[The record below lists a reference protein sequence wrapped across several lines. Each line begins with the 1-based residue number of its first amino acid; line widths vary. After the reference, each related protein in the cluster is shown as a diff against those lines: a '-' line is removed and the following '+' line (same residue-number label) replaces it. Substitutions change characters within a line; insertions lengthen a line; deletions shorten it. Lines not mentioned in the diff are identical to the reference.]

1 MLKVLVNAYACSP
14 GMGSEPGMGWNW
26 CVNLA
31 KYCQLHIITEG
42 EFKDKIE
49 SSLQNIPQK
58 DNMHFYYNLVSDEV
72 RQMCWNQGDWRFYK
86 HYRKW
91 QLSTYKMALQIIA
104 NEKIDIV
111 HQLNM
116 IGFREPGYLWKIQD
130 VRYVWGPIGGLKQF
144 PVNYLQGA
152 SLKMKVFNRLKNCVN
167 IFQIKYHRRVNAA
180 IKRADL
186 LVSAIPDSFRAIKKY
201 KNKDS
206 IIIPETGCNLTE
218 YDNTNRFDDPELQI
232 MWVGKFDFRK
242 QLPLA
247 LAVIAK
253 AKNKNLKLNVYGS
266 GSPEQIVTIKEK
278 AKSLRIVNQVIW
290 HGTQSNEITLQ
301 AMRKSHLLFFTSISD
316 DTSTVVLEAISNG
329 LPILCFDTCG
339 FGAVVDNKIGRKIKL
354 SSPKNS
360 IVQFAD
366 TINHLD
372 TSRELLKELSL
383 NCKTKQEELSWDNKA
398 LQMIKLYKH
407 SIKQFKEGM
416 NKNL

>member
-1 MLKVLVNAYACSP
+1 
-14 GMGSEPGMGWNW
+14 
-26 CVNLA
+26 
-31 KYCQLHIITEG
+31 
-42 EFKDKIE
+42 
-49 SSLQNIPQK
+49 
-58 DNMHFYYNLVSDEV
+58 
-72 RQMCWNQGDWRFYK
+72 
-86 HYRKW
+86 
-91 QLSTYKMALQIIA
+91 
-104 NEKIDIV
+104 
-111 HQLNM
+111 
-116 IGFREPGYLWKIQD
+116 
-130 VRYVWGPIGGLKQF
+130 
-144 PVNYLQGA
+144 
-152 SLKMKVFNRLKNCVN
+152 MKVFNRLKNCVN